1 MVNTF
6 KNSNNGGCMKKKKPW
21 HYVKQRAKVKNIKY
35 EYVYVED
42 LEKLNKAAEKKNKNH
57 YIPDQI
63 MEYLKHHYKALIVK
77 FKFLHNEIE
86 WRLVLYGGDKYET
99 LTLDVDDLNKVYIGY
114 YQKKTKEA
122 A

>member
-1 MVNTF
+1 
-6 KNSNNGGCMKKKKPW
+6 MKKKKPW

-77 FKFLHNEIE
+77 FKFLHNDVE